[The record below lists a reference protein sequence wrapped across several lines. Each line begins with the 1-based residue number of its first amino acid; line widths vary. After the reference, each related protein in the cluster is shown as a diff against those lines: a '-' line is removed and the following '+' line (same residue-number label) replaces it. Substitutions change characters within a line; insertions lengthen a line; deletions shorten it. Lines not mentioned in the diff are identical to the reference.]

1 MARPSER
8 KIRGETAIAQTLQ
21 FLGVEFTGRFEEA
34 NSTLSR
40 PFVVKKIRDTSKKII
55 PLAGDSNASPT
66 SNLAWKFWAAF
77 TLQEENLG
85 LAFRLP
91 SSPSKNDL

>member
-40 PFVVKKIRDTSKKII
+40 PFVVKKYAILLKRSFHSLEIPMPRLLVTSHGSSG
-55 PLAGDSNASPT
+55 PH
-66 SNLAWKFWAAF
+66 
-77 TLQEENLG
+77 
-85 LAFRLP
+85 
-91 SSPSKNDL
+91 SPSKRKI